1 LFGFNGYAHAS
12 VHGFSDDI
20 IPGRWGSYGVYVPD
34 PFLRMRVIDV
44 LGVETWREWA
54 RLLHFEPW
62 QQPVEVKDVEL
73 DLLGYLAGFGGC

>member
-1 LFGFNGYAHAS
+1 
-12 VHGFSDDI
+12 
-20 IPGRWGSYGVYVPD
+20 
-34 PFLRMRVIDV
+34 MRVIDV